1 MAFPGGHGVF
11 YRRVKGGSLGGERRK
26 YLSDDP
32 AQCGRDMMEQCI
44 GGRLGSFFTQA
55 ESMDVTAA
63 RLSGTRQFTGRGRGQ
78 VGQLLHASKTG
89 MLQTE
94 FLSAPGKEQR
104 RAADGARHHGAAP
117 GSNYGRPQ
125 AVRCKNSR
133 PGSVHGDNG
142 TATSWSSE
150 AGKMIRPAVGH
161 GSGVDC
167 GGHRRAVRATRA
179 GRPSSKAAAEWG
191 HDAGRHG
198 VVPGAA
204 CGPDAGP
211 RAP

>member
-1 MAFPGGHGVF
+1 MGYGNGGYRGRLFWVAFPGGHGVF

-89 MLQTE
+89 MLQVIRRQGE
-94 FLSAPGKEQR
+94 EVVRRQGERGRGGGASSAWR
-104 RAADGARHHGAAP
+104 RGPPPPRGRGGGEAGRRPRGAR
-117 GSNYGRPQ
+117 
-125 AVRCKNSR
+125 
-133 PGSVHGDNG
+133 
-142 TATSWSSE
+142 
-150 AGKMIRPAVGH
+150 GH
-161 GSGVDC
+161 GLL
-167 GGHRRAVRATRA
+167 RRMATRQ
-179 GRPSSKAAAEWG
+179 GLRRRRGE
-191 HDAGRHG
+191 
-198 VVPGAA
+198 
-204 CGPDAGP
+204 
-211 RAP
+211 

>member
-1 MAFPGGHGVF
+1 MLTSTMPLMCVEWSRVVWQGVAYLWFLGWNSRNLGYGNGGYRGRLFWVAFPGGHGVF

-89 MLQTE
+89 MLQ
-94 FLSAPGKEQR
+94 
-104 RAADGARHHGAAP
+104 H
-117 GSNYGRPQ
+117 
-125 AVRCKNSR
+125 
-133 PGSVHGDNG
+133 
-142 TATSWSSE
+142 SS
-150 AGKMIRPAVGH
+150 
-161 GSGVDC
+161 
-167 GGHRRAVRATRA
+167 
-179 GRPSSKAAAEWG
+179 
-191 HDAGRHG
+191 
-198 VVPGAA
+198 
-204 CGPDAGP
+204 
-211 RAP
+211 